1 MMGVVRRSQATCR
14 NFNCS
19 LSSQKG
25 NWRRSIGTH
34 TYQASHEL
42 VSRHIAE
49 RSHGQREL
57 SGGRAATAVV
67 KAAQEALFARR
78 GALTAKFFFVH
89 REEAC
94 MGRLLRGRG
103 GSVSAAISHPWG
115 ISAATH
121 GGMRQKA
128 ANFDV
133 LFDLPSTCK
142 MRARSMTRGV
152 KHLHCHSQPGI
163 VPAWK
168 PGGRHRYIAADTN
181 RWLL

>member
-1 MMGVVRRSQATCR
+1 M
-14 NFNCS
+14 
-19 LSSQKG
+19 
-25 NWRRSIGTH
+25 
-34 TYQASHEL
+34 
-42 VSRHIAE
+42 
-49 RSHGQREL
+49 

-94 MGRLLRGRG
+94 MGRLLRGRDG
-103 GSVSAAISHPWG
+103 PVSAAISHPWG

-133 LFDLPSTCK
+133 LFDLTEHVQDASTLDDP
-142 MRARSMTRGV
+142 RGEASALSFTTRDSARVETRRQASV
-152 KHLHCHSQPGI
+152 HSCG
-163 VPAWK
+163 
-168 PGGRHRYIAADTN
+168 H
-181 RWLL
+181 